1 MEDQANKS
9 PKDVEPKRRRRPP
22 LSCITCRRRKLKC
35 DRCAPCSQCIK
46 SRTPDNCSYVI
57 QPGVTPDEEPLE
69 GEGPVAGDGP
79 RATSMERNLHVF
91 HARGDSRVAK
101 TAGSSRTDELRELR
115 GRVMMLES
123 ALAKS
128 TMSSLSSPLMH
139 TPESLDDGGG
149 GGYKRPREEGVAPM
163 VDVLPDPCFRGTN
176 DKTRYVGRSNY
187 ALTMY
192 LVSDLYSLAGI
203 GHELIASFTT
213 LARC

>member
-1 MEDQANKS
+1 MNA
-9 PKDVEPKRRRRPP
+9 PKRRRRPP

-35 DRCAPCSQCIK
+35 DRCSPCSQCVK

-57 QPGVTPDEEPLE
+57 QPGLAPDGEPLD
-69 GEGPVAGDGP
+69 GEESMSGGDGH
-79 RATSMERNLHVF
+79 RAPSMERNLHVF

-101 TAGSSRTDELRELR
+101 NTGSSRADELRELR

-123 ALAKS
+123 ALAKDAA
-128 TMSSLSSPLMH
+128 SPLMH
-139 TPESLDDGGG
+139 TPESLDDGG
-149 GGYKRPREEGVAPM
+149 YKRLREEGVAPM

-192 LVSDLYSLAGI
+192 LVSL
-203 GHELIASFTT
+203 SFWTG
-213 LARC
+213 LDID